1 MKYLL
6 DTNIVIAYSKKERII
21 VDRIKSLHDIN
32 ISCITLGEL
41 YFGANLSAY
50 KESNYNKIKEFL
62 SETNL
67 FDITS
72 YTAYEYALIKAKI
85 RSIGKP
91 LPDNDLWIAAIAQEH
106 NMTIVT
112 RDKHFLELDFIKTE
126 IW

>member
-6 DTNIVIAYSKKERII
+6 DTNIVIAYSKKERAI
-21 VDRIKSLHDIN
+21 VDKIKTIDDIN

-41 YFGANLSAY
+41 YLGANLSAY
-50 KESNYNKIKEFL
+50 KDKNFNKINEFLLESNV
-62 SETNL
+62 

-72 YTAYEYALIKAKI
+72 QTAYEYALIKSKL
-85 RSIGKP
+85 RTMGKP

-112 RDKHFLELDFIKTE
+112 RDKHFLMLDFIKTE